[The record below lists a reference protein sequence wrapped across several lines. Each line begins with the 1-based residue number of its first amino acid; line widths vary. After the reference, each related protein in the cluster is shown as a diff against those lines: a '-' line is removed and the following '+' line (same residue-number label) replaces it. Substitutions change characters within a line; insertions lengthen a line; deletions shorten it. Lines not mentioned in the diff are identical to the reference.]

1 MIWKKKSGNGGV
13 SRHRSWRI
21 QELIDTTSEELTENN
36 LLEMSASEPGPDNE
50 EEDGEVVTE
59 NKLTLYNMEEG
70 FQLFKTAFDI
80 FYDMDPSMVW
90 ALKLKQMMEE
100 G

>member
-1 MIWKKKSGNGGV
+1 
-13 SRHRSWRI
+13 
-21 QELIDTTSEELTENN
+21 
-36 LLEMSASEPGPDNE
+36 MSASEPVPDNE

-59 NKLTLYNMEEG
+59 NKLILYNMEEG

-80 FYDMDPSMVW
+80 FNDMDPSMVW